1 MTWTRNRYD
10 AGSCLVLCWFSVSS
24 RLVRDRFRF
33 RSRPTADRCAAILA
47 AAMQLSALCL
57 ASLIV
62 RIGFAAGLAVAD
74 WDWFVFGSLLVHFGS
89 RFARPVVGLVSP
101 CLVRGSLQRCFAS
114 CCWFPLLVQ
123 WVYFMAGLVAGSAL
137 LVSRLV
143 LGWFAAASRLGW
155 FVAAGPHTICSSFR
169 CRLQQVMCR
178 GWSRSR
184 FAVDSRRLVWRWLG
198 AGLLLVCGWP
208 PAGLQQLSRC
218 SADVLWPVIR

>member
-1 MTWTRNRYD
+1 MLFCECVVDGFAVTSKWIRNRYD

-33 RSRPTADRCAAILA
+33 RSRPAADRCAAILA

-74 WDWFVFGSLLVHFGS
+74 WDWFVLGSLLVHFGS

-114 CCWFPLLVQ
+114 CCWFPL
-123 WVYFMAGLVAGSAL
+123 WIRSGFAAGLSLARLCL
-137 LVSRLV
+137 LR
-143 LGWFAAASRLGW
+143 GWFSVASRL
-155 FVAAGPHTICSSFR
+155 AH
-169 CRLQQVMCR
+169 
-178 GWSRSR
+178 
-184 FAVDSRRLVWRWLG
+184 
-198 AGLLLVCGWP
+198 GLLTVGLLRLDPTRSATVFAAVC
-208 PAGLQQLSRC
+208 SK
-218 SADVLWPVIR
+218 